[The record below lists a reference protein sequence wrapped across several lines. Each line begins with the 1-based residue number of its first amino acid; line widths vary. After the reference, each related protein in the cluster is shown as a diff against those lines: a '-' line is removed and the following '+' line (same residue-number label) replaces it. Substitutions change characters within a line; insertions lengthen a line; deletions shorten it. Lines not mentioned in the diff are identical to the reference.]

1 MDEMRQYVDADNALE
16 RVRGNK
22 TLYKTLLGSFLQND
36 HFDELRQRIRE
47 GDADAAARAAHAIK
61 GLAANLSLPA
71 LYETTL
77 AMEQKFKTGEIPQ
90 DALPQLEEARDKT
103 RRRVESVLSALS

>member
-1 MDEMRQYVDADNALE
+1 MDEPRRYVDVDDALK

-22 TLYKTLLGSFLQND
+22 ALYKALLSRFLQND

-47 GDADAAARAAHAIK
+47 GDAGAAARAAHAVK

-71 LYETTL
+71 LYEVTL
-77 AMEQKFKTGEIPQ
+77 AMERKFQTGEIPRN
-90 DALPQLEEARDKT
+90 ALLALEEARNRT
-103 RRRVESVLSALS
+103 RDRVESALSALL